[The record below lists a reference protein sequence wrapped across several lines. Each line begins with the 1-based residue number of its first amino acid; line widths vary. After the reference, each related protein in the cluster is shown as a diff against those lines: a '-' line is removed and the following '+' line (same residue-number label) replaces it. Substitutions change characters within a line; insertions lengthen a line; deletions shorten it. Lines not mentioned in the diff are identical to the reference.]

1 MPLINCEISLQLEW
15 SKDWYQAA
23 GTAANQ
29 EPKFEKTDTIFYLPV
44 VVTLLPQDNVK
55 LLKQLESGFKKA
67 ISWNK
72 YQSKKTNQVQN
83 KYFLFDASL
92 QVANRQ

>member
-1 MPLINCEISLQLEW
+1 MIWKCIL
-15 SKDWYQAA
+15 AA
-23 GTAANQ
+23 GIAANQ
-29 EPKFEKTDTIFYLPV
+29 VPEFKITDTKLYFPV
-44 VVTLLPQDNVK
+44 VNLLPQDNVK
-55 LLKQLESGFKKA
+55 LLKQLEFGFKKA

-72 YQSKKTNQVQN
+72 YQSKKTNQVEN